1 MMIKQGNRPCSHLVS
16 DFQRL
21 IMEAGWSIT
30 APSVFE
36 IFYKALNEDVKDEIA
51 KQDRPVT
58 TNEYFK
64 MAIKIDNRLFER
76 KQEKRQDNS
85 AKSTPKKFKD
95 SSNGSYK
102 PRKSTGMNVKTPS
115 SNLMATGRPKLTEE
129 EKARRKQKGLC
140 IYCGES
146 GHILKNCPA
155 RPKNTANATS
165 SSSQSSN
172 SAQSENSS
180 AQH

>member
-64 MAIKIDNRLFER
+64 MAIKIDNRLNKR
-76 KQEKRQDNS
+76 KDRITRPNQLP
-85 AKSTPKKFKD
+85 KSSKIAQTEA
-95 SSNGSYK
+95 
-102 PRKSTGMNVKTPS
+102 T
-115 SNLMATGRPKLTEE
+115 NL
-129 EKARRKQKGLC
+129 
-140 IYCGES
+140 
-146 GHILKNCPA
+146 
-155 RPKNTANATS
+155 ANPLV
-165 SSSQSSN
+165 
-172 SAQSENSS
+172 
-180 AQH
+180 